1 MADIAHISGLVI
13 AGLIQIL
20 CLMQILLQQI
30 HKTLRGPRGGLIL
43 CAGRFAEAID
53 KMVFQVFKETSYACN
68 SCKSCCI

>member
-13 AGLIQIL
+13 AGLHPNPVPYADFVTTNTQNIA
-20 CLMQILLQQI
+20 
-30 HKTLRGPRGGLIL
+30 RSRGGLIL